1 MGEQESEGQVSEASS
16 MGGGPE
22 PISDDQSV
30 AGQPHEDDVQEGR
43 QGPNAR
49 SGSRDEAHRNDDYVK
64 DGEVHDPAVDRDLE
78 A

>member
-1 MGEQESEGQVSEASS
+1 MSEQESEGQVSEASS
-16 MGGGPE
+16 MGGSPE

-30 AGQPHEDDVQEGR
+30 AGQPDGDDVQEGR

-49 SGSRDEAHRNDDYVK
+49 SGQRQEKHRNNDYVHP
-64 DGEVHDPAVDRDLE
+64 DEVRDPHIDRDLE